1 MMHRKKACWI
11 CIFTLVGCFG
21 FFSGIAQDNAKPLSL
36 GEAIKEAIDHNRD
49 VAISQLDEMASN
61 MAYRSTTSAFLPQ
74 INLSYSVF
82 HSSNPLNV
90 FGFKLQQQV
99 VTPSDF
105 DPAIL
110 NNPSPLTDFATQISI
125 QQPILNVDALYMRR
139 AVLQQSQ
146 SAVFKTERLKDYLA
160 LQVTESY
167 LQLEFLYRTRKVV
180 ESSLSS
186 FRALYGFTRNRYEQG
201 LLQKSDL
208 LNAEVMVKSAETNL
222 AEVQTGIRIT
232 SNRMAVLMGRSDTG
246 AYVVAATAEPVV
258 NIGETLPASRADFRA
273 MESGLSAID
282 QLIKSNR
289 MGNMPR
295 INAVANYQFH
305 DRSLFG
311 FGGNGYL
318 AGVQLSWDLFKGN
331 SIRYKTSSLHIEKK
345 KLEEQLARQKEESQ
359 FEINKARSQYADA
372 EGRMARQTLAVSA
385 SEEACRVLQNRF
397 QQGLV
402 NTTEVLMAQTQL
414 LNQQLSLEQSVLS
427 RKMAAY
433 YIAFLTK
440 AK

>member
-1 MMHRKKACWI
+1 MHRKKVCWI
-11 CIFTLVGCFG
+11 CVFTLIGCFG
-21 FFSGIAQDNAKPLSL
+21 FFSGIAQDNAKSLSL
-36 GEAIKEAIDHNRD
+36 GEAIKEAIVHNRD
-49 VAISQLDEMASN
+49 VTISQLDEMASN

-74 INLSYSVF
+74 IQLSYSVF

-105 DPAIL
+105 DPATL
-110 NNPSPLTDFATQISI
+110 NNPSGLTDFATQISI
-125 QQPILNVDALYMRR
+125 QQPILNVDALYMRK
-139 AVLQQSQ
+139 AALQQSQ

-167 LQLEFLYRTRKVV
+167 LQLEFLYRTEKVI
-180 ESSLSS
+180 ETSLSS
-186 FRALYGFTRNRYEQG
+186 FKELYRFTRDRYEQG

-208 LNAEVMVKSAETNL
+208 LNAEVMVRSAETNL
-222 AEVQTGIRIT
+222 AETRTGIRIT

-246 AYVVAATAEPVV
+246 IYIVAATAEPMV
-258 NIGETLPASRADFRA
+258 NIGGVLPADRADFRA
-273 MESGLSAID
+273 MEAGMSAID
-282 QLIKSNR
+282 LQIKSNR
-289 MGNMPR
+289 MANLPR

-331 SIRYKTSSLHIEKK
+331 SIRYKSSTLAIDKK

-372 EGRMARQTLAVSA
+372 ESRLSRQTLAVSA
-385 SEEACRVLQNRF
+385 SEESCRVLQNRF
-397 QQGLV
+397 QQGLI
-402 NTTEVLMAQTQL
+402 NTTEVLMAQKQL
-414 LNQQLSLEQSVLS
+414 LNQQLSLEQSVLT